1 MRREVERMGWLI
13 AILVILAICAIF
25 RGTWRVI
32 FKPIIDWLGDLLK
45 HMFMRG
51 GMSEKGARAA
61 ISVAIIIVILLIV
74 WGL

>member
-1 MRREVERMGWLI
+1 MGWLI

-32 FKPIIDWLGDLLK
+32 FKPIIDWMGDLLK

-74 WGL
+74 CGL

>member
-1 MRREVERMGWLI
+1 MRREVEIMGWLI

-32 FKPIIDWLGDLLK
+32 FKPMIDWLGDLVM
-45 HMFMRG
+45 HMIMKG

-61 ISVAIIIVILLIV
+61 I
-74 WGL
+74 